1 MKNKLKKIYGRF
13 TVEIFDD
20 DEALGL
26 KDTVSINENTPER
39 YKKAVKTILT
49 TLSEEYRTKNA
60 DEAYLLLTRIN
71 AALGES
77 KE

>member
-1 MKNKLKKIYGRF
+1 MLLKEQQKQFTQKKEENKLKKIYGRF

-20 DEALGL
+20 DGALGL

-49 TLSEEYRTKNA
+49 TLSEEYP
-60 DEAYLLLTRIN
+60 YW
-71 AALGES
+71 
-77 KE
+77 